1 MHKNPRKK
9 VYVIGTYYSYASS
22 IYNRD
27 MVDKIEDADVI
38 VLTGGADVDPSTYG
52 KPAEPESYG
61 YKARDIFE
69 ISEYKKIR
77 DDQVVV
83 GICRGAQLLT
93 VLNGG
98 ILVQHVTGHCNGG
111 HKMIDTQGKIY
122 PISSLHHQMCYP
134 FDIPKSDYE
143 VLFTSYPA
151 RSTVYKG
158 DGVDREIIEANGEPE
173 IIIYHKEGEP
183 IALAVQGHPEMMDEE
198 SRTVAM
204 FNDLIDECI
213 EMARKRK
220 EDV

>member
-1 MHKNPRKK
+1 M
-9 VYVIGTYYSYASS
+9 IGPYHGYASS
-22 IYNRD
+22 IYNRQ
-27 MVDKIEDADVI
+27 MVENIEDANVI

-61 YKARDIFE
+61 YKSRDIFE

-77 DDQVVV
+77 NDQVVV

-98 ILVQHVTGHCNGG
+98 ILVQHVTGHCNGA
-111 HKMIDTQGKIY
+111 HNMIDTCGNIY

-143 VLFTSYPA
+143 ILFTSYPS

-158 DGVDREIIEANGEPE
+158 DGVDVEAIEANGEPE
-173 IIIYHKEGEP
+173 IIIYHKDSEP
-183 IALAVQGHPEMMDEE
+183 IALAVQGHPEMMDYDC
-198 SRTVAM
+198 RTVRM
-204 FNDLIDECI
+204 FNDLIDDCL
-213 EMARKRK
+213 EMACKRK